1 MISLCI
7 VQENTAHVSWRS
19 GWPEASTW
27 PMSPERAQCERDQVS
42 VTPKWRTVFHHLGNR
57 KVSFLKHYPY
67 PEASPQTP
75 FPLCWK
81 LGCVYEDDLSVCL
94 QQKSLSKPGM
104 ALHRIKAI
112 PPVGG
117 GGQGKQPSAKQTE
130 LEWGQGQELQGH
142 LSWHCSLTVL
152 HSRAFFELS
161 LLILKCKTEALLWG
175 YSPGHSCLFVCFYFC
190 IISVQSIRFH

>member
-1 MISLCI
+1 MSLGDQGDQKPALDPCHLKGPS
-7 VQENTAHVSWRS
+7 VKGTNSLWLPNDERCFTTLGTEKLVSWNIIQ
-19 GWPEASTW
+19 
-27 PMSPERAQCERDQVS
+27 SPPHKRHSFFVGS
-42 VTPKWRTVFHHLGNR
+42 LGVFTRMTYH
-57 KVSFLKHYPY
+57 S
-67 PEASPQTP
+67 
-75 FPLCWK
+75 
-81 LGCVYEDDLSVCL
+81 CL

-152 HSRAFFELS
+152 PSRAFFELS
-161 LLILKCKTEALLWG
+161 LLILKCTTEALLWG